1 MTNGISRIFGVILK
15 IRFPKKIQTFINNM
29 YIKQFNINMSEFKEA
44 EYYESLNS
52 LFTRDLVKKRE
63 FVKNENMLI
72 SPCDA
77 LITELGAITKGGLNA
92 LQIKGSSYSI
102 NSLLGNYTLRKD
114 KERLKDGLFINFYLS
129 PSDYHHYHAPC
140 DMRVLKATHIPGALY
155 PVNLKWL
162 HKKAELFSGNERV
175 VLECETALKSRFWLV
190 FVGALNVGKIRFLFD
205 ENIATNIKKE
215 EQSYFSYKE
224 LNLFQGEEMGFF
236 EMGST
241 IVFLGEKGAFGAVVK
256 QGEKVKFTQE
266 IIALMKPKS

>member
-1 MTNGISRIFGVILK
+1 MTNVISRIFGFFAAV
-15 IRFPKKIQTFINNM
+15 RFPAKVQAFINETYVKLFKIDM
-29 YIKQFNINMSEFKEA
+29 GEFKEVA
-44 EYYESLNS
+44 YYESLGA

-63 FVKNENMLI
+63 FVKTQNTLI

-77 LITELGAITKGGLNA
+77 LITELGTIQKGGLEA
-92 LQIKGSSYSI
+92 LQIKGFSYSI
-102 NSLLGNYTLRKD
+102 NSLLGDFTMRKD
-114 KERLKDGLFINFYLS
+114 KAKLKNGLFVNFYLS

-140 DMRVLKATHIPGALY
+140 DMRVLKSTHIPGALY

-162 HKKAELFSGNERV
+162 YKKAELFCENERV

-205 ENIATNIKKE
+205 ENIATNAKKY
-215 EQSYFSYKE
+215 EQSYVSYKD

-241 IVFLGEKGAFGAVVK
+241 IVFLGEKDAFRALVK
-256 QGEKVKFTQE
+256 NGEKVKFTQE
-266 IIALMKPKS
+266 IITEQENKS

>member
-1 MTNGISRIFGVILK
+1 MTNGISRIFGVFAAVK
-15 IRFPKKIQTFINNM
+15 FPRKIQTFINKT
-29 YIKQFNINMSEFKEA
+29 YIKIFKIDMSEFKEA
-44 EYYESLNS
+44 AYYDSLGR

-63 FVKNENMLI
+63 FIKNENALI

-77 LITELGAITKGGLNA
+77 LITELGTIEKGGLTA
-92 LQIKGSSYSI
+92 LQIKGFSYSI
-102 NSLLGNYTLRKD
+102 NLLLGSYTPRKD
-114 KERLKDGLFINFYLS
+114 KEKLKNGLFINFYLS

-162 HKKAELFSGNERV
+162 NKKAELFCENERV
-175 VLECETALKSRFWLV
+175 VVECETALKSRFWLV

-205 ENIATNIKKE
+205 ENIATNVKKY
-215 EQSYFSYKE
+215 EQSYFTYKN

-241 IVFLGEKGAFGAVVK
+241 IVFLGEKETFKALVK

-266 IIALMKPKS
+266 IVTVVKPKT